1 VTITTTARARRRR
14 LKRLE
19 PVSAHSATA
28 TTVSHLLAIC
38 WQPAS
43 QRGPGILFVLVGV
56 AAYNTNLTPLV
67 TGPVIELSERH
78 AKIRSSR

>member
-1 VTITTTARARRRR
+1 V
-14 LKRLE
+14 
-19 PVSAHSATA
+19 
-28 TTVSHLLAIC
+28 
-38 WQPAS
+38 
-43 QRGPGILFVLVGV
+43 FVLVGV